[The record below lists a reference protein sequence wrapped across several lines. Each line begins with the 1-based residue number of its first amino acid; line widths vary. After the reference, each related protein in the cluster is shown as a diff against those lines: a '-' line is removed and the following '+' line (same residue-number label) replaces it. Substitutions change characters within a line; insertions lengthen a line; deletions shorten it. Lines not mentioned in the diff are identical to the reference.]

1 MFKLTVVLTYGAL
14 LLKGVSAASVFA
26 HFMAQNS
33 YSYSQGDW
41 LNDINTAAGIGIDGF
56 ALNLAG
62 FDWEADRIDKAYA
75 AANQKGSFSFF
86 YSFDMGYSVWDVSKM
101 TTQITAHASS
111 PRTYKWNGK
120 VLVSTYGG
128 SDRGDAFW
136 NQLKSSCANAG
147 VQIAFAPA
155 FTDYRNP
162 DGASGLVNTFSS
174 IDGFFNWWSWPED
187 NGQLLTTASDLAFKN
202 AIKQSRTGPYI
213 MSVSPWQFKEMG
225 GTQNWVQLSD
235 TLWDYR
241 WKQAINDVKPDI
253 VEIVTW
259 NDYGESH
266 YIGDINPNVYLDSTV
281 SQYVNGFVHAPW
293 RIVADYYIKWYKNGS
308 APAIGNDQVV
318 FWYRKNPKDV
328 TCAQGDRPRNSQYPA
343 DAVFA
348 LALLTSPATVTLDI
362 GSKRFQWNA
371 PAGTSMGSVPFPPE
385 DSQIP
390 YLQIIRN
397 GVKVKDGY
405 GSLYVTTSCPGVYNF
420 NPFVGVIG

>member
-1 MFKLTVVLTYGAL
+1 MLKLNVVLIYGAL
-14 LLKGVSAASVFA
+14 LLRGVSAGSVFA

-41 LNDINTAAGIGIDGF
+41 ANDINTAAGIGIDGF
-56 ALNLAG
+56 VLNLAG
-62 FDWEADRIDKAYA
+62 FDWEADRINKAYA
-75 AANQKGSFSFF
+75 AAEQRGSFSFF
-86 YSFDMGYSVWDVSKM
+86 YSFDMGYSVWDISRM

-111 PRTYKWNGK
+111 PRTYRWNGK

-136 NQLKSSCANAG
+136 SQLKTSCADAG
-147 VQIAFAPA
+147 VQIVFAPA

-162 DGASGLVNTFSS
+162 DGASGLVGKFSS

-187 NGQLLTTASDLAFKN
+187 NGQLLTTVSDLAFKN
-202 AIKQSRTGPYI
+202 AIKQSRSGPYI

-259 NDYGESH
+259 NDYAESH
-266 YIGDINPNVYLDSTV
+266 YIGDINPNVYLDPTV

-293 RIVADYYIKWYKNGS
+293 RIVADYYIKWYKSGS
-308 APAIGNDQVV
+308 APAVGKDQVV
-318 FWYRKNPKDV
+318 FWYRNHPKGV
-328 TCAQGDRPRNSQYPA
+328 SCSQGDRPRNSQYPV

-362 GSKRFQWNA
+362 GSKHFQWNA
-371 PAGTSMGSVPFPPE
+371 PAGSSMGSVPFPPE
-385 DSQIP
+385 DTQIP
-390 YLQIIRN
+390 YIQIIRN
-397 GVKVKDGY
+397 GIKVKDGH
-405 GSLYVTTSCPGVYNF
+405 GSTYVTNSCPIYNF

>member
-1 MFKLTVVLTYGAL
+1 MLGLTTIVTCSTL
-14 LLKGVSAASVFA
+14 LLRGAAAASVFA

-33 YSYSQGDW
+33 YSYSQSDW

-62 FDWEADRIDKAYA
+62 YDWEPDRISKAYA
-75 AANQKGSFSFF
+75 AADSKGSFSFF

-101 TTQITAHASS
+101 TAQITAHASS
-111 PRTYKWNGK
+111 ARTYRWNGK

-136 NQLKSSCANAG
+136 NQLKSACASAG
-147 VQIAFAPA
+147 VPIVFAPA
-155 FTDYRNP
+155 FPDYKDP
-162 DGASGLVNTFSS
+162 AGASGLVNTFSS
-174 IDGFFNWWSWPED
+174 LDGPED
-187 NGQLLTTASDLAFKN
+187 DGDLLTTASDLAFKS

-225 GTQNWVQLSD
+225 GSQNWVQLSD

-259 NDYGESH
+259 NDYAESH

-293 RIVADYYIKWYKNGS
+293 RIVADYYIEWYKNGN
-308 APAIGNDQVV
+308 APVVTNDQIV
-318 FWYRKNPKDV
+318 FWYRSHPKGV
-328 TCAQGDRPRNSQYPA
+328 SCSQGDRPRNSQYPA

-348 LALLTSPATVTLDI
+348 VALLTNPATVTLDI
-362 GSKRFQWNA
+362 GSNHWQWNA
-371 PAGTSMGSVPFPPE
+371 PAGTSIGSVPFPSE

-390 YLQIIRN
+390 YIQIIRN
-397 GVKVKDGY
+397 GVRVKDGY
-405 GSLYVTTSCPGVYNF
+405 GSVYVTNSCPIYNF